1 MKTGNPDNPLIIQ
14 SDSTLLLDVHNKNF
28 AAARNDIAPF
38 AELEK
43 SPEHIHTY
51 RISPL
56 SLWNAASAGLEADQ
70 IIDNLEKWSRF
81 EIPENII
88 FSINDIISR
97 FGKLVLRETEDPNRL
112 ILSIE
117 DKMILAELSSIEKL
131 KKYLIPMKDGFYINL
146 VDRGTIKL
154 ELIKI
159 GYPVKDEAPLI
170 DGDHLDIKL
179 RETTRSGFGL
189 IIRDYQ
195 IESAETFCGDGNA
208 GTGFGVIV
216 LPCGAGKTI
225 VGMQVMDILK
235 TNTLILTTNVAAV
248 HQWIEELKDKTQIS
262 DDDIGEYTGDRKLIK
277 PVTVATYQILTWRPD
292 SDSDFPHFSI
302 FRKKNWGL
310 IIYDEVHLL
319 PAPVFRVTAEIQS
332 MRRLGLTA
340 TLVREDGRQK
350 DVFSLVGPK
359 RYDVPWKELEAKGW
373 IAEANCYEIRMD
385 LPENLKIDYAVAE
398 KRKKFRIA
406 SENFNKI
413 TIVKQLIKNH
423 REDSILVIGQY
434 IEQLKSI
441 A

>member
-14 SDSTLLLDVHNKNF
+14 SDSTLLLDVHNSNF
-28 AAARNDIAPF
+28 VAARNDIAPF

-56 SLWNAASAGLEADQ
+56 SLWNAASAGLNANQ
-70 IIDNLEKWSRF
+70 ILDNLEKWSRF

-97 FGKLVLRETEDPNRL
+97 FGKLVLIETEDPNRL
-112 ILSIE
+112 ILLIH
-117 DKMILAELSSIEKL
+117 DKMIHAELSSIEKL
-131 KKYLIPMKDGFYINL
+131 KKYLIPMKDGFYIKL

-170 DGDHLDIKL
+170 DGDPLDIKL

-262 DDDIGEYTGDRKLIK
+262 DDDIGEYTGDRKVIK

-292 SDSDFPHFSI
+292 TESDFPHFSI
-302 FRKKNWGL
+302 F
-310 IIYDEVHLL
+310 
-319 PAPVFRVTAEIQS
+319 
-332 MRRLGLTA
+332 
-340 TLVREDGRQK
+340 
-350 DVFSLVGPK
+350 
-359 RYDVPWKELEAKGW
+359 
-373 IAEANCYEIRMD
+373 
-385 LPENLKIDYAVAE
+385 
-398 KRKKFRIA
+398 
-406 SENFNKI
+406 
-413 TIVKQLIKNH
+413 
-423 REDSILVIGQY
+423 
-434 IEQLKSI
+434 
-441 A
+441 